1 MATPASLYY
10 ARKHNRSL
18 RNLKR
23 FTSDIASPVN
33 LGSVLVGNPT
43 SLGYLLPANCQM
55 GISFS
60 AIAVAGDITV
70 AKGSE
75 TLGTPNL
82 AANEIHRLG
91 YFGKNQILIPSS
103 GIAGTVTVYVF
114 NDRFVGFPIA
124 TGVFS

>member
-10 ARKHNRSL
+10 ARKHNRVL
-18 RNLKR
+18 RNLKG
-23 FTSDIASPVN
+23 FTGDIASPVD
-33 LGSVLVGNPT
+33 LGSVLAGNPT
-43 SLGYLLPANCQM
+43 SSGYLLPANCQM